1 MLSDHGSRRQQ
12 PALASS
18 QTQPREEPKTKD
30 AAPHHAPS
38 APLRGKRV
46 AGSHTQEVRQSVG
59 QRSGWGEGS
68 SGRRLRMG
76 ILQGSEGLGGQ
87 EAGGPGR
94 NQGLNCWEA
103 GIRDGSQEDKE
114 RVSGASAPR
123 GPQSKDL
130 VCQQA
135 VPRETQITG
144 LQLWAL
150 ANYALGFQTEP
161 WPQLPSA
168 DGTELA
174 GLSTGKQRPEEALST
189 QLRTPASQDL
199 TPKAGPLP
207 RPTQSKAP
215 RPSPAGGRERDREA
229 EQRQRQEAQ
238 SKVPQKHSSGWAAQ
252 WLAQRPNIAGGAEL
266 SLNHRCESFSRPGGL
281 QLGVTLP
288 FPHPGLFC
296 TARGLIDTRVDIAA
310 CTSARHLTSPHGPWA
325 AQPTS
330 GRPFWRTDLG
340 RGLHWPRK

>member
-1 MLSDHGSRRQQ
+1 MLSDHGSCRQQ

-123 GPQSKDL
+123 GPQSKDRSL
-130 VCQQA
+130 VSHPCC
-135 VPRETQITG
+135 
-144 LQLWAL
+144 
-150 ANYALGFQTEP
+150 
-161 WPQLPSA
+161 PQGVRTRA
-168 DGTELA
+168 A
-174 GLSTGKQRPEEALST
+174 GVSH
-189 QLRTPASQDL
+189 
-199 TPKAGPLP
+199 
-207 RPTQSKAP
+207 
-215 RPSPAGGRERDREA
+215 
-229 EQRQRQEAQ
+229 AQ
-238 SKVPQKHSSGWAAQ
+238 SSGR
-252 WLAQRPNIAGGAEL
+252 LPPGPHHGLL
-266 SLNHRCESFSRPGGL
+266 SLGSPE
-281 QLGVTLP
+281 LP
-288 FPHPGLFC
+288 FKAYGLPPFDR
-296 TARGLIDTRVDIAA
+296 RGN
-310 CTSARHLTSPHGPWA
+310 
-325 AQPTS
+325 
-330 GRPFWRTDLG
+330 
-340 RGLHWPRK
+340 